1 VTLTLDNTQSMVA
14 VTWQATNID
23 TISGGAPWA
32 SISPPSDTV
41 LAGTTESVI
50 VTPDPTLCQSSQPHG
65 KSWHIDIT
73 TTTANVGPF
82 NFTYNVA

>member
-1 VTLTLDNTQSMVA
+1 VTLTLNNTQSMAA
-14 VTWQATNID
+14 VSWQATNID

-41 LAGTTESVI
+41 LAGTTESVT
-50 VTPDPTLCQSSQPHG
+50 VTPDPTLCQFSHNG
-65 KSWHIDIT
+65 KSWHFDIT

-82 NFTYNVA
+82 SFTYNVA